1 MWLGRGI
8 FVYANQLENEL
19 CSVLDVLKNRFY
31 SMYFSSFQLFK
42 ILNVLTVVCLLGLLP
57 SYTYAETKELRPH
70 TNNPILATV
79 DGEPLTLEDLKNSQI
94 HDVMVQLY
102 QIQSQALKEIVLAKL
117 AKNHPELKLENEVPL
132 PSEGDVV
139 RFYENTPGIKEM
151 GTLEKMQREVTE
163 YLKKTFRNTYIE
175 DRYQLAIKKGWAKV
189 YLQPPL
195 EFKLKA
201 KLSTAKLWFD
211 EDDGLTR
218 KVFLL
223 EYSDFQCPFCRR
235 VQGTLNKLRE
245 QYSKEVQFG
254 YRHFPLDFH
263 KEARYMAE
271 SVECAREQGKFWELQ
286 KLLYADGDSVSRGK
300 LHQYAKKAGVKNSRR
315 FQTCLKERKYKDRV
329 LNDLKEGMKLGI
341 RGTPTFILGTYDT
354 DARVVQGELMSGAVS
369 EERFKEVIEKYLSTS
384 RAEASLAQ

>member
-1 MWLGRGI
+1 MWFGKGI
-8 FVYANQLENEL
+8 FVYVNQLEDEL
-19 CSVLDVLKNRFY
+19 WSVLDVFIIRFY
-31 SMYFSSFQLFK
+31 FMYFSSLQLFK
-42 ILNVLTVVCLLGLLP
+42 VLKVSTIICLLELLP
-57 SYTYAETKELRPH
+57 SYTYAETKELHPH
-70 TNNPILATV
+70 SSNPTLAIV

-94 HDVMVQLY
+94 HDAMVQLY
-102 QIQSQALKEIVLAKL
+102 QIQSQALKEAVLAKL
-117 AKNHPELKLENEVPL
+117 TKNHPELKLENEVPL

-151 GTLEKMQREVTE
+151 GTLEKMRSEITE
-163 YLKKTFRNTYIE
+163 YLKKIYRNTYIE
-175 DRYQLAIKKGWAKV
+175 DRYRLAIKKGWAKV

-201 KLSTAKLWFD
+201 QLGTAKLWFD

-286 KLLYADGDSVSRGK
+286 KLLYAGGDSVSRAK
-300 LHQYAKKAGVKNSRR
+300 LHQYAKKAGVKNARR

-329 LNDLKEGMKLGI
+329 LDDLKEGMKLGI
-341 RGTPTFILGTYDT
+341 RGTPTFILGT
-354 DARVVQGELMSGAVS
+354 
-369 EERFKEVIEKYLSTS
+369 
-384 RAEASLAQ
+384 

>member
-1 MWLGRGI
+1 
-8 FVYANQLENEL
+8 
-19 CSVLDVLKNRFY
+19 
-31 SMYFSSFQLFK
+31 MYFFLLQSFKVFKVSTIICLF
-42 ILNVLTVVCLLGLLP
+42 GLFP

-70 TNNPILATV
+70 SNNPILAIV
-79 DGEPLTLEDLKNSQI
+79 DGEHLTLEDLKNSQI

-175 DRYQLAIKKGWAKV
+175 DRYRLAIKKGWAKV

-201 KLSTAKLWFD
+201 KVSTAKLWFD

-286 KLLYADGDSVSRGK
+286 KLLYAGGDSVSREK

>member
-1 MWLGRGI
+1 
-8 FVYANQLENEL
+8 
-19 CSVLDVLKNRFY
+19 
-31 SMYFSSFQLFK
+31 MYFSSLQLFK
-42 ILNVLTVVCLLGLLP
+42 VLKVSAIVCLLELFP
-57 SYTYAETKELRPH
+57 SYTYAETKELHPH
-70 TNNPILATV
+70 SSNPTLAIV

-94 HDVMVQLY
+94 HDAMVQLY
-102 QIQSQALKEIVLAKL
+102 QIQSQALKEVVLAKL
-117 AKNHPELKLENEVPL
+117 TKNHPELKLENEVPL

-151 GTLEKMQREVTE
+151 GTLEKMRSEITE
-163 YLKKTFRNTYIE
+163 YLKKIYRNAYIE
-175 DRYQLAIKKGWAKV
+175 DRYRLAIKKGWAKV

-201 KLSTAKLWFD
+201 QLGTAKLWFD

-235 VQGTLNKLRE
+235 VQGTLSKLRE
-245 QYSKEVQFG
+245 QYPKEVQFG

-263 KEARYMAE
+263 KEAKYMAE

-286 KLLYADGDSVSRGK
+286 KLLYAGGDSVSRAK
-300 LHQYAKKAGVKNSRR
+300 LHQYAKKAGVKNARR

-329 LNDLKEGMKLGI
+329 LDDLKEGMKLGI

-354 DARVVQGELMSGAVS
+354 DTRVVQGELMSGAVS
-369 EERFKEVIEKYLSTS
+369 EEKFKEVIEKYLSTS
-384 RAEASLAQ
+384 RAEVNQAQ

>member
-1 MWLGRGI
+1 MWFGKGI
-8 FVYANQLENEL
+8 FVYAHQLEDEL
-19 CSVLDVLKNRFY
+19 WSVLDVFIIRFY
-31 SMYFSSFQLFK
+31 FMYFSSLQLFK
-42 ILNVLTVVCLLGLLP
+42 VLKVSTIICLLELLP
-57 SYTYAETKELRPH
+57 SYTYAETKELHPH
-70 TNNPILATV
+70 SSNPTLAIV

-94 HDVMVQLY
+94 HDAMVQLY
-102 QIQSQALKEIVLAKL
+102 QIQSQALKEAVLAKL
-117 AKNHPELKLENEVPL
+117 TKNHPELKLENEVPL

-151 GTLEKMQREVTE
+151 GTLEKMRSEITE
-163 YLKKTFRNTYIE
+163 YLKKIYRNAYIE
-175 DRYQLAIKKGWAKV
+175 SRYQLAIKKGWAKV
-189 YLQPPL
+189 YLKPPL

-201 KLSTAKLWFD
+201 QLGTAKLWFD

-263 KEARYMAE
+263 KEARFMAE
-271 SVECAREQGKFWELQ
+271 SVECARDQGKFWELQ
-286 KLLYADGDSVSRGK
+286 KLLYVDSDSISRAK
-300 LHQYAKKAGVKNSRR
+300 LHQYAKKVGVKNARR
-315 FQTCLKERKYKDRV
+315 FQTCLKERKYKERV

-341 RGTPTFILGTYDT
+341 RGTPTFILGTYDKDT
-354 DARVVQGELMSGAVS
+354 RVVYGELMSGAVS
-369 EERFKEVIEKYLSTS
+369 EENFKQVIEKYLSIS

>member
-1 MWLGRGI
+1 M
-8 FVYANQLENEL
+8 Y
-19 CSVLDVLKNRFY
+19 CSSL
-31 SMYFSSFQLFK
+31 QLFK
-42 ILNVLTVVCLLGLLP
+42 VLRVSAIICFLELLP
-57 SYTYAETKELRPH
+57 SYTYAETKEPPPQ
-70 TNNPILATV
+70 TNNPILAIV
-79 DGEPLTLEDLKNSQI
+79 DGEYLTLEDLKNSQI

-102 QIQSQALKEIVLAKL
+102 QIQSQALKEVVLVRL
-117 AKNHPELKLENEVPL
+117 AKNHPELKLEKEVPL

-139 RFYENTPGIKEM
+139 RFYENTPGMKEM
-151 GTLEKMQREVTE
+151 GTLEKMRKEITE
-163 YLKKTFRNTYIE
+163 YLEKFFRNTYIE
-175 DRYQLAIKKGWAKV
+175 NRYRLAIKKGWAKV

-201 KLSTAKLWFD
+201 QLSTAKLWFD
-211 EDDGLTR
+211 EGDGLTR

-286 KLLYADGDSVSRGK
+286 KLLYADGDSVSRAK
-300 LHQYAKKAGVKNSRR
+300 LHQYAKKAGVKNVRR

-329 LNDLKEGMKLGI
+329 LTDLKEGMKLGI
-341 RGTPTFILGTYDT
+341 RGTPTFILGTYDA